1 MIKASSRIIAL
12 LYIGP
17 EDTVRAA
24 VTTQI
29 PSTSGG
35 YVGQEFLFIQLTAPL
50 YIHAFE
56 DAEVRA
62 YNAEGKELGR
72 ITLGQNDTKEF
83 KIAGVKPG
91 DVIRISST
99 GRIAAAQVA
108 DQGMMFAVD
117 ATGRFKGNNLFGG
130 HYETRGH
137 IILLA
142 YQPCKAVVYLGR
154 EKAKIGEHVFTDEEV
169 FKNKYW
175 TMARPRTSLYWI
187 TSTGNVSALVGEG
200 DLGNTPPDMRGVA
213 FAAICSGETFKTYA
227 PSGIVIFPTAKGT
240 VRIGEE
246 AFQVDAG
253 QPMVLYRGAYE
264 ITATMN
270 LVIEALGNGEQDPQ
284 HPMSHDGEYLLPD
297 KDVGLNLGPPKP
309 GVKRASEQPWLQ
321 IITIVIIATATVLVL
336 KKRGG
341 RRTK

>member
-1 MIKASSRIIAL
+1 MVTRLIMMVGLMLILIHGYLAEDSYTYYFYTPQSGWLLAIATSQTTLKLYRMTDVVSARYAEISEASLAKMETIRFNLTKGFYMIKASSRIIAL

-154 EKAKIGEHVFTDEEV
+154 EKAKIGEHVFTNEEV

-175 TMARPRTSLYWI
+175 TMTRPRTSL
-187 TSTGNVSALVGEG
+187 SVSYTHLT
-200 DLGNTPPDMRGVA
+200 L
-213 FAAICSGETFKTYA
+213 
-227 PSGIVIFPTAKGT
+227 PT
-240 VRIGEE
+240 
-246 AFQVDAG
+246 
-253 QPMVLYRGAYE
+253 
-264 ITATMN
+264 N
-270 LVIEALGNGEQDPQ
+270 
-284 HPMSHDGEYLLPD
+284 
-297 KDVGLNLGPPKP
+297 
-309 GVKRASEQPWLQ
+309 
-321 IITIVIIATATVLVL
+321 
-336 KKRGG
+336 
-341 RRTK
+341 